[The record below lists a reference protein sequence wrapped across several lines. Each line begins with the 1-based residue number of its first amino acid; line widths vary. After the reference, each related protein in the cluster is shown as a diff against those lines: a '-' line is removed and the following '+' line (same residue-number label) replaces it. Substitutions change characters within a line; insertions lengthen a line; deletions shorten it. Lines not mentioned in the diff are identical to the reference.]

1 MFFSLWAV
9 QNYLLIYTTF
19 MLLPFCCLVITE
31 KLSHET
37 DKIVISEQH
46 PSWHFHLCVVGA
58 RVCMSFW
65 NCDISDKERTVKHVV
80 MCFFLNNQR
89 ILSHT
94 SHFRAH
100 SHYQPA
106 QDSYFIYQFSSSSPL
121 PFPFKHT
128 VLCLIYM
135 LEYVCMLLYCVVLS
149 VYFFFGHALSS
160 LTRDLTQARTV
171 KAQNPNH

>member
-1 MFFSLWAV
+1 MSSPKLRSFLHNFYASPT
-9 QNYLLIYTTF
+9 LLCF
-19 MLLPFCCLVITE
+19 VITE

-46 PSWHFHLCVVGA
+46 PSWHIHLGVVGA

-65 NCDISDKERTVKHVV
+65 NCDISHKERTVKHVV

-89 ILSHT
+89 IVSHT

-106 QDSYFIYQFSSSSPL
+106 QDSYFIYQFSSSSSL

-128 VLCLIYM
+128 VICLIYM

-149 VYFFFGHALSS
+149 VYFFFWPRPQFPDQGFNPGHDSES
-160 LTRDLTQARTV
+160 
-171 KAQNPNH
+171 PES